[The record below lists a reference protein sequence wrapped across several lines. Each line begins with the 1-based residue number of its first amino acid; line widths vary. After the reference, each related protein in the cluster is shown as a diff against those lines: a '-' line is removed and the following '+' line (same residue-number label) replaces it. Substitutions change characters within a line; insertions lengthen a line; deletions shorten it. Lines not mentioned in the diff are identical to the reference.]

1 VTSREFQDRLR
12 RRATRAGIALP
23 GDLAARLEAYLRL
36 LETWNRKINLTGFDL
51 VEPTPETFDRLLV
64 EPLVATR
71 HIPTQARH
79 MMDVGSGG
87 GSPAIPMALALPHLH
102 LTMVE
107 SKTRKA
113 VFLKEAVR
121 TVGLDSEVL
130 ASRHEELLSRPDL
143 HEAVDLVTLRAV
155 RVEPRLLSSLQ
166 AFVKPGGLLFLF
178 RGSTLT
184 HSSEAFPPPLTW
196 VATFPL
202 VESLRSRLVVVEK
215 RPVGHARFT

>member
-1 VTSREFQDRLR
+1 MTSREFQDRLR
-12 RRATRAGIALP
+12 RRATRAGVALS

-51 VEPTPETFDRLLV
+51 VEPTPETFDRLLL

-71 HIPTQARH
+71 HIPVTARR

-87 GSPAIPMALALPHLH
+87 GSPAIPMALALPHLR

-121 TVGLDSEVL
+121 TVGLDSEVIT
-130 ASRHEELLSRPDL
+130 SRHEELLSRPDL

-166 AFVKPGGLLFLF
+166 AFVRPGGLLFLF
-178 RGSTLT
+178 RGATVT
-184 HSSEAFPPPLTW
+184 PASEAFPPPLAW

-215 RPVGHARFT
+215 RLVGHTRST

>member
-1 VTSREFQDRLR
+1 VTSREFQERLR
-12 RRATRAGIALP
+12 RRATRAGITLS
-23 GDLAARLEAYLRL
+23 GDVAARLEAYLRL
-36 LETWNRKINLTGFDL
+36 LEAWNRKINLTGFDL
-51 VEPTPETFDRLLV
+51 AEPTPETLDRLLI

-71 HIPTQARH
+71 HIPASARR

-87 GSPAIPMALALPHLH
+87 GSPAIPMALAAPFLH

-121 TVGLDSEVL
+121 TVGLDSDVM

-143 HEAVDLVTLRAV
+143 HEAIDLLTLRAV
-155 RVEPRLLSSLQ
+155 RVEPRLLSNLQ

-178 RGSTLT
+178 RGATVTLP
-184 HSSEAFPPPLTW
+184 SEAFPPPLAW

-215 RPVGHARFT
+215 RPVGHPRFT